1 MRPSNLAARAGHW
14 SAQHRR
20 LAILTWIAFVVA
32 ATVGGGMIGTNSL
45 SDSEMGNGSSRAA
58 DVAVDQAGF
67 RVTSGEQVLLQA
79 RGAGAGSRAELA
91 AAAAQLAARLK
102 DVPHVE
108 RVVSPFDAGAT
119 GMVSTDGRSALLAFE
134 IAGDDEQGVERVDAT
149 LAATAAVGRAHPSL
163 RVEQVGSA
171 SASQA
176 FEQAMEDDFKRAETL
191 SIPLTL
197 LILLLAFGALVAAGL
212 PLLLGMTAVG
222 ATLGLLGPISQLTPV
237 TDQVG
242 SVILLIGLA
251 VGVDYS
257 MFYVRREMEERD
269 RGKDPQAALAAAAAT
284 SGHAIVVSGF
294 VVLISMA
301 GMLLSGS
308 AVFVSFGVGTM
319 IVVAVAVIGSLT
331 FLPAMLSWLGEKGW
345 TEKGRVPV
353 LGRLRHRGGG
363 RSRTW
368 GWVLDHV
375 LARPKVSA
383 GLAALLLVAT
393 ALPALGMRTMS
404 SGIEGLP
411 DVPVRGTYERVQVAF
426 TGTTEPA
433 EVVVRAADVM
443 SPAVR
448 AGLAELRE
456 QAVAS
461 GRMSEPIDVRVNP
474 DKTLAVVEVPLR
486 GTGESDEALASLATL
501 CDDLVPA
508 TIERVPGTTADISGA
523 TAGSK
528 DFNDTMKSH
537 LPIVF
542 GFVLAAAFLLLLVT
556 FRSLVIPLEAIV
568 LNLLSVGA
576 SYGVLTLV
584 FQHGWGASLLGTEAV
599 GGITA
604 WLPLFLFVVLFGLSM
619 DYHVFIISR
628 IREAVLRGASTDD
641 AVAEGI
647 KSTAGVVTSAA
658 AVMIAVFAIFAT
670 LGAIEFKQMGIG
682 LAAAILIDATV
693 VRAVLLPATM
703 KLLGEWNWY
712 LPRGPAWL
720 PRAGQPAGG
729 VGALASVS
737 RRRRTD
743 RGAPGADIAPGA
755 PQPFGSERS

>member
-1 MRPSNLAARAGHW
+1 MRASNLAARAGRW

-20 LAILTWIAFVVA
+20 IAILGWIAFVVA

-45 SDSEMGNGSSRAA
+45 SDSEMGNGSSRTA
-58 DVAVDQAGF
+58 DIAVDSAGF
-67 RVTSGEQVLLQA
+67 RESSGEQVLLQA
-79 RGAGAGSRAELA
+79 RTGGGSRAQLEPA
-91 AAAAQLAARLK
+91 ATQLAARLN

-108 RVVSPFDAGAT
+108 KVVSPFHAGTT
-119 GMVSTDGRSALLAFE
+119 GMVSEDGRSALLSFE
-134 IAGDDEQGVERVDAT
+134 IAGDDEQAGDRIDAA
-149 LAATAAVGRAHPSL
+149 LAATAAVQRAHPDL
-163 RVEQVGSA
+163 RVEQIGSA
-171 SASQA
+171 SADKA
-176 FEQAMEDDFKRAETL
+176 FDKAMGDDFKRAETL

-197 LILLLAFGALVAAGL
+197 IILLLAFGALVAAGL
-212 PLLLGMTAVG
+212 PLLLGLTAVG
-222 ATLGLLGPISQLTPV
+222 ATLGLLGPISRLAPI
-237 TDQVG
+237 TDQIG

-269 RGKDPQAALAAAAAT
+269 RGKGSEAALAVAAAT

-294 VVLISMA
+294 IVLISMA

-308 AVFVSFGVGTM
+308 SVFVSFGLGTM

-363 RSRTW
+363 RSRAW
-368 GWVLDHV
+368 GWVLDRV
-375 LARPKVSA
+375 LARPRVSA

-393 ALPALGMRTMS
+393 ALPALGMHTMS
-404 SGIEGLP
+404 LGIEGLP
-411 DVPVRGTYERVQVAF
+411 ADVPLRGTYERVQAAF
-426 TGTTEPA
+426 PGTTEPA
-433 EVVVRAADVM
+433 EVVVQAADVT
-443 SPAVR
+443 SPAVG
-448 AGLAELRE
+448 AGIARLRE
-456 QAVAS
+456 RAVAS
-461 GRMSEPIDVRVNP
+461 GHMSEPIGVRVNLA
-474 DKTLAVVEVPLR
+474 KTLAIVEIPLH
-486 GTGESDEALASLATL
+486 GTGESKEALASLAAL
-501 CDDLVPA
+501 RDDVVPA
-508 TIERVPGTTADISGA
+508 TIEDVPGTRVDISGA

-542 GFVLAAAFLLLLVT
+542 GFVLGAAFLLLLVT

-599 GGITA
+599 GAITS

-628 IREAVLRGASTDD
+628 IREAVLAGATTQD
-641 AVAEGI
+641 AVADGI

-670 LGAIEFKQMGIG
+670 LGAIEFKQMGVG

-712 LPRGPAWL
+712 LPRGLSWL
-720 PRAGQPAGG
+720 PRERTAQPAG
-729 VGALASVS
+729 ATA
-737 RRRRTD
+737 
-743 RGAPGADIAPGA
+743 
-755 PQPFGSERS
+755 GSQG